1 MKRVAL
7 IGTAALA
14 FSFAFALPAFAQ
26 EAGHEDAKPAES
38 KPAESKPAEAK
49 PAPKPA
55 AKQHAAPKTQEQ
67 KPQEAKPEGGAKP
80 EEHPEHAENKPAPK
94 PQPKPSTTHSDA
106 AHNDAAHRDAA
117 HNNDATHREATRTPT
132 HTTTTKTTT
141 TSAHRIPDDK
151 YRANF
156 GREHTFHVGHPEV
169 VSGRSRFSYG
179 GYAFYYAEPW
189 PSGWGYDDDV
199 YVVDIDGTY
208 YLMNA
213 AHPGVQLAL
222 VIDL

>member
-14 FSFAFALPAFAQ
+14 LSFAFAIPAIAQ
-26 EAGHEDAKPAES
+26 EAGHDEAKPAES
-38 KPAESKPAEAK
+38 KPAEEKPAETK

-55 AKQHAAPKTQEQ
+55 TRPAPKPHTAAKTQEQ
-67 KPQEAKPEGGAKP
+67 KPEEAKPEGGAKP
-80 EEHPEHAENKPAPK
+80 EEHAEHAENKPAPK
-94 PQPKPSTTHSDA
+94 PAPKPA
-106 AHNDAAHRDAA
+106 AHNDAAH
-117 HNNDATHREATRTPT
+117 NDATHREATRSTT
-132 HTTTTKTTT
+132 TRTTTTKTTT
-141 TSAHRIPDDK
+141 STHRIPDDK

-156 GREHTFHVGHPEV
+156 GREHTFHVGHPEMV
-169 VSGRSRFSYG
+169 GGRAHFSYG
-179 GYAFYYAEPW
+179 GYGFYYSQPW

-222 VIDL
+222 IIDL

>member
-1 MKRVAL
+1 MPAPDELRL
-7 IGTAALA
+7 EAALKA
-14 FSFAFALPAFAQ
+14 SGAANDVHQGNGRERFAML
-26 EAGHEDAKPAES
+26 ERAG
-38 KPAESKPAEAK
+38 
-49 PAPKPA
+49 A
-55 AKQHAAPKTQEQ
+55 A
-67 KPQEAKPEGGAKP
+67 
-80 EEHPEHAENKPAPK
+80 
-94 PQPKPSTTHSDA
+94 
-106 AHNDAAHRDAA
+106 RL
-117 HNNDATHREATRTPT
+117 HNNDATHREATRTTT

-169 VSGRSRFSYG
+169 VGGRSRFSYG